1 MFEET
6 IRNEGSITKVCGKS
20 LDTKAW
26 IGRIKKYRQRHDAR
40 TLPHTDEIAD
50 KSSSSGSS
58 SSDIQYW
65 KAEINRDVARRR
77 KKRTITRVTKAA
89 QQGSSKDEIPRLSK
103 AARHQALLNGTRIS
117 CASVGATGKHGRVS
131 LRHSL
136 YVYLP
141 KDVDFNNLWIWCDLR
156 EKGTK
161 HPEYC
166 AVKPQE
172 SDPVTR
178 LGIFVKYSVIAVRAR
193 SFGTN
198 FLPRNTRKR
207 LTH

>member
-1 MFEET
+1 
-6 IRNEGSITKVCGKS
+6 
-20 LDTKAW
+20 
-26 IGRIKKYRQRHDAR
+26 
-40 TLPHTDEIAD
+40 
-50 KSSSSGSS
+50 
-58 SSDIQYW
+58 
-65 KAEINRDVARRR
+65 
-77 KKRTITRVTKAA
+77 VTKAA

-141 KDVDFNNLWIWCDLR
+141 KDVDFNSLWIWCDLR

-161 HPEYC
+161 HPECC

-178 LGIFVKYSVIAVRAR
+178 LGIFVKYSVIAVRE
-193 SFGTN
+193 SKEFWYK
-198 FLPRNTRKR
+198 FLTEKHTKKVNTLVDYLDDDNSEYTSNQPRRFIESSKSKSGIYT
-207 LTH
+207 